1 MPVITFS
8 RILTHASCPKIRRKL
23 MQPVR
28 YFLMVGEISNA
39 NENEIV
45 EEIKSHIPTAVK
57 KISMVQND

>member
-1 MPVITFS
+1 
-8 RILTHASCPKIRRKL
+8 